1 VSAATVPAPATLDA
15 LIGMT
20 ALTIL
25 LIVAALSDLRH
36 RRIGNRLCLTI
47 ALLAVPYWLVTE
59 PTHPFRLP
67 IQIGL
72 ALIVGLVA
80 LLPFLANLL
89 GGGDVK
95 LIAAL
100 ALWLPPASLV
110 NALLVTA
117 IAGGVLGL
125 AMLLLA
131 RRWAEKS
138 VPYGVAIA
146 IAGIAAVAPRMIEL
160 LR

>member
-1 VSAATVPAPATLDA
+1 MLPSPAQLDA
-15 LIGMT
+15 LI
-20 ALTIL
+20 ALLALVAL
-25 LIVAALSDLRH
+25 LLVAALSDLRR

-47 ALLAVPYWLVTE
+47 ALLALPYWLVAE
-59 PTHPFRLP
+59 PTHPFRLL

-72 ALIVGLVA
+72 ALGVCLV
-80 LLPFLANLL
+80 LFLPFVANLL

-95 LIAAL
+95 LMAAL
-100 ALWLPPASLV
+100 ALWLPPEALI
-110 NALLVTA
+110 NALLVVS

-125 AMLLLA
+125 IMLFFA
-131 RRWAEKS
+131 RRWTEKS

-146 IAGIAAVAPRMIEL
+146 IAGVLAVAPRMVEL

>member
-1 VSAATVPAPATLDA
+1 MVPAPAALDA
-15 LIGMT
+15 LIGLTVLT
-20 ALTIL
+20 AL
-25 LIVAALSDLRH
+25 LIVAALSDLRT
-36 RRIGNRLCLTI
+36 RRISNRLCLTT

-59 PTHPFRLP
+59 PTHPWRLL

-72 ALIVGLVA
+72 ALGVGLV
-80 LLPFLANLL
+80 LLMPFIANLL

-95 LIAAL
+95 LMAAL
-100 ALWLPPASLV
+100 ALWLPPASLI
-110 NALLVTA
+110 NALLIVS

-131 RRWAEKS
+131 RRWTEKS

-146 IAGIAAVAPRMIEL
+146 IAGIAAIAPRMIDL
-160 LR
+160 LQ

>member
-1 VSAATVPAPATLDA
+1 MLPAPAALDA
-15 LIGMT
+15 LIGLG

-25 LIVAALSDLRH
+25 LVLAALSDLRN

-72 ALIVGLVA
+72 ALIVGLVL
-80 LLPFLANLL
+80 LLPFIANLL

-95 LIAAL
+95 LMAAL
-100 ALWLPPASLV
+100 ALWLPPENLIT
-110 NALLVTA
+110 ALLVVS
-117 IAGGVLGL
+117 IAGGVLGV

-131 RRWAEKS
+131 RHWTEKS

-146 IAGIAAVAPRMIEL
+146 TAGIIAIAPRMIEL